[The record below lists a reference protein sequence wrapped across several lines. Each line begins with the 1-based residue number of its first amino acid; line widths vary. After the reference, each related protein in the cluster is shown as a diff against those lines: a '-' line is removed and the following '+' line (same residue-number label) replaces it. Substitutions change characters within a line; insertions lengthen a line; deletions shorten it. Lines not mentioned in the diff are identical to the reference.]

1 MDDMTAAAEAYK
13 RTASIIQ
20 GVLIALSAVI
30 AVVGYFVKGR
40 IDRKEKIRV
49 TQLDTKQRLLNQ
61 LVGPAQAMSYGGLMA
76 RINFVACEA
85 WPGEFCRAE
94 ADETQTELWFFGAGE
109 NGAKFREK
117 VHNHTSPNATQLW
130 TFVGR
135 EKEEEMRKNPSGKL
149 AVAYRRMM
157 RQILRCYYVPLSNLL
172 NEHMNVLPL
181 PNKEDFK
188 RRYPGASASIALRKL
203 FFLQVVVWT
212 NEMQSI
218 ITEEWDRS
226 DYDRLFPTTAP
237 FPFKLC
243 QYLAQ
248 MLTTLKT
255 EIEELT
261 HKAVPANSNDD
272 DTKVENMNKKKEV
285 NRAEKGGSSESKY
298 VVVEPKM
305 EKE

>member
-13 RTASIIQ
+13 GTASIIQ
-20 GVLIALSAVI
+20 GGLIALSAVI

-76 RINFVACEA
+76 RINFIACEA

-109 NGAKFREK
+109 NGAKCREK
-117 VHNHTSPNATQLW
+117 VHNHTSPNASQLW

-135 EKEEEMRKNPSGKL
+135 EKEEEMRENLSGKL
-149 AVAYRRMM
+149 AVACRRMM

-181 PNKEDFK
+181 PN
-188 RRYPGASASIALRKL
+188 RRTSSAGTPVRPRRSPCASCSFCRWSCGRTRCSRSSRRSGIDR
-203 FFLQVVVWT
+203 
-212 NEMQSI
+212 
-218 ITEEWDRS
+218 ITTACFRRR
-226 DYDRLFPTTAP
+226 RLF
-237 FPFKLC
+237 LSSC
-243 QYLAQ
+243 
-248 MLTTLKT
+248 
-255 EIEELT
+255 
-261 HKAVPANSNDD
+261 
-272 DTKVENMNKKKEV
+272 V
-285 NRAEKGGSSESKY
+285 NT
-298 VVVEPKM
+298 
-305 EKE
+305 